1 MACLV
6 LVSFGYTSLP
16 FWPQGRDY
24 EAYFTDAAGI
34 APGNDVSVSGI
45 KVGHVESVGLAGT
58 AAKVRF
64 TVDRKVRVGEQS
76 LAAIKTE
83 TVLGEKLLEIT
94 PAGGGSIT
102 TIPLGR
108 TTTPYTLNAALQ
120 DLGGNTAA
128 TGQAEVRGRAADAD
142 RHAVTTPRRSCAAPS
157 TG

>member
-1 MACLV
+1 MVASLV
-6 LVSFGYTSLP
+6 LISFGYTGLP
-16 FWPQGRDY
+16 FWPQGKTY

-34 APGNDVSVSGI
+34 SPGSDVNVSGI

-94 PAGGGSIT
+94 PA
-102 TIPLGR
+102 LKA
-108 TTTPYTLNAALQ
+108 LNGVVMELVHGKPMAEKLSGEILAAAENQGDAVKKKQ
-120 DLGGNTAA
+120 DV
-128 TGQAEVRGRAADAD
+128 QRMAEANRAFAHFA
-142 RHAVTTPRRSCAAPS
+142 R
-157 TG
+157 